1 MLGYTESRG
10 DTACVE
16 QDVYRKSLYLPLSF
30 AVNLKLL
37 LKVSLN
43 EKEMN
48 YWYIQQMD
56 EFQNGYA
63 EWKKLDPPPK
73 KVYSVWFH
81 LKSRNAKCKAVC
93 TDRK

>member
-48 YWYIQQMD
+48 Y
-56 EFQNGYA
+56 
-63 EWKKLDPPPK
+63 
-73 KVYSVWFH
+73 
-81 LKSRNAKCKAVC
+81 
-93 TDRK
+93 

>member
-1 MLGYTESRG
+1 ML
-10 DTACVE
+10 E

-43 EKEMN
+43 EKEIN
-48 YWYIQQMD
+48 YWYIQQID

-63 EWKKLDPPPK
+63 EWKKLDPPQ
-73 KVYSVWFH
+73 
-81 LKSRNAKCKAVC
+81 KSIFCMIPF
-93 TDRK
+93 